1 MASQVK
7 MLKYLQAQMIPR
19 VLVSLLIVLIGVGGL
34 KGQPS
39 DLFVG
44 DTVRLNEGALV
55 EIWQTVTDQ
64 FFQDD
69 IRVKSCFEHKTEDC
83 AVVFQLMKVVE
94 EARQYRG
101 KTMLGH
107 LNRAINLMIKPG
119 LGNWTNALDTIE
131 LGAGDC
137 KGYSIAKYFALLQAG
152 VSADNV
158 RLAIVYNQRRSATHM
173 VVAVRQ
179 DETWSILDN
188 LTMLILSDFE
198 QKTYLPMFV
207 LDYTGV
213 RGYL

>member
-1 MASQVK
+1 
-7 MLKYLQAQMIPR
+7 
-19 VLVSLLIVLIGVGGL
+19 
-34 KGQPS
+34 
-39 DLFVG
+39 
-44 DTVRLNEGALV
+44 
-55 EIWQTVTDQ
+55 
-64 FFQDD
+64 
-69 IRVKSCFEHKTEDC
+69 
-83 AVVFQLMKVVE
+83 MKVVE

-101 KTMLGH
+101 KAMLGH

-119 LGNWTNALDTIE
+119 LGNWTDALDTIK
-131 LGAGDC
+131 LGVGDC

-152 VSADNV
+152 VSTDNL
-158 RLAIVYNQRRSATHM
+158 RLAIVYNQRRSDNHM

-213 RGYL
+213 RRYL

>member
-1 MASQVK
+1 MSK
-7 MLKYLQAQMIPR
+7 AQMIPR
-19 VLVSLLIVLIGVGGL
+19 VLVSLLVVLIGVGGL

-39 DLFVG
+39 DLFGG

-69 IRVKSCFEHKTEDC
+69 IRVNSCLEHKTEDC

-101 KTMLGH
+101 KAMLGH

-119 LGNWTNALDTIE
+119 LGNWTDALDTIK

-152 VSADNV
+152 VSADNL
-158 RLAIVYNQRRSATHM
+158 RLAIVYNQRRSGTHM

-198 QKTYLPMFV
+198 QKTYSPMFV

-213 RGYL
+213 RRYL